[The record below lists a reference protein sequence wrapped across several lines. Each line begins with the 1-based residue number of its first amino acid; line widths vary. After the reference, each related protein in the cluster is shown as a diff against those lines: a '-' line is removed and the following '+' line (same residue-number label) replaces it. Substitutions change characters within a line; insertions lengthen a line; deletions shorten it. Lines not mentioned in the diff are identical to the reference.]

1 MSPLKPKILIS
12 ALLGAGLLLSVSG
25 FTADSSRQKQ
35 PEAQSAASQSVQP
48 MVNTHVADATT
59 KKRQQLIVDAA
70 TAVTETQKAISA
82 LEKNKKDEALK
93 SLALATGKLELIL
106 ARDPKLAL
114 APVSL
119 EVQTIDLLSTPD
131 TVKAAAKQVKE
142 YLDDG
147 DIQKARPLIATLA
160 SEIDFHTT
168 NIPLG
173 TYPAAI
179 KAITPLIDAGKI
191 DEAKAGLRAALNT
204 LVITTEVVPLPKLRA
219 ELLLKEAQM
228 LAEKKARSKEE
239 NDRLAR
245 NLKVSREQLQLAET
259 LGYAKKQDY
268 KPLYKELEEIE
279 RKSADGKSGV
289 GWFDRIRKQL
299 SDWF

>member
-1 MSPLKPKILIS
+1 MRTFKFHQLIS
-12 ALLGAGLLLSVSG
+12 ALLAAGLLLAAPSLA
-25 FTADSSRQKQ
+25 AD
-35 PEAQSAASQSVQP
+35 ASAPKTQTPSASQSVQ
-48 MVNTHVADATT
+48 VNSQVADAAT
-59 KKRQQLIVDAA
+59 KRRQRLMADA
-70 TAVTETQKAISA
+70 TIAVAETQKAINA
-82 LEKNKKDEALK
+82 LEKNRKDEALK

-131 TVKAAAKQVKE
+131 TVKAAVKQAE
-142 YLDDG
+142 SYLDDG
-147 DIQKARPLIATLA
+147 ELQKARPLVATLA

-219 ELLLKEAQM
+219 ERLLKDAQT

-245 NLKVSREQLQLAET
+245 NLKAAREQLQLAEI
-259 LGYAKKQDY
+259 LGYAKKKDY
-268 KPLYKELEEIE
+268 KPLYKELDEIE
-279 RKSADGKSGV
+279 DKSGGGKSGA
-289 GWFDRIRKQL
+289 GWFDRIRNQL

>member
-1 MSPLKPKILIS
+1 MRTFKFHQLIS
-12 ALLGAGLLLSVSG
+12 ALLAAGLVLAAPSLA
-25 FTADSSRQKQ
+25 AD
-35 PEAQSAASQSVQP
+35 ASALKTHTPSASQSVQ
-48 MVNTHVADATT
+48 VNSQVEDAATKRRQRLMADAT
-59 KKRQQLIVDAA
+59 I
-70 TAVTETQKAISA
+70 AVAETQKAINA
-82 LEKNKKDEALK
+82 LEKNRKDEALK

-131 TVKAAAKQVKE
+131 TVKAAVKQAE
-142 YLDDG
+142 SYLDDG
-147 DIQKARPLIATLA
+147 ELQKARPLVATLA

-219 ELLLKEAQM
+219 ERLLKDAQT

-245 NLKVSREQLQLAET
+245 SLKAAREQLQLAEI
-259 LGYAKKQDY
+259 LGYAKKKDY
-268 KPLYKELEEIE
+268 KPLYKELDEIE
-279 RKSADGKSGV
+279 DKSGGGKSGA
-289 GWFDRIRKQL
+289 GWFDRIRNQL

>member
-1 MSPLKPKILIS
+1 MYTLKPNKPIN
-12 ALLGAGLLLSVSG
+12 ALLGAGLLLSAPG
-25 FTADSSRQKQ
+25 FAADSSSQKMDTL
-35 PEAQSAASQSVQP
+35 ATSQSVQ
-48 MVNTHVADATT
+48 VHTQVADATAR
-59 KKRQQLIVDAA
+59 KRQNLMADASA
-70 TAVTETQKAISA
+70 AVAETQKAMSA
-82 LEKNKKDEALK
+82 LEKNKKEEALK
-93 SLALATGKLELIL
+93 SLALATGRLELIL

-131 TVKAAAKQVKE
+131 TVKAAVKQAKE

-147 DIQKARPLIATLA
+147 ELQKARPLVATLA

-219 ELLLKEAQM
+219 ELLLKEAQT
-228 LAEKKARSKEE
+228 LAEKKARTKEE
-239 NDRLAR
+239 NDRLTR
-245 NLKVSREQLQLAET
+245 NLKAAREQLQLAET
-259 LGYAKKQDY
+259 LGYAKKKDY
-268 KPLYKELEEIE
+268 KPLYKELDEIE
-279 RKSADGKSGV
+279 NKSTGGKSGV
-289 GWFDRIRKQL
+289 GWFDRIRQQL
-299 SDWF
+299 TDWF

>member
-1 MSPLKPKILIS
+1 MLYWVRVYYFQSRVLPPIHGGKKKPE
-12 ALLGAGLLLSVSG
+12 V
-25 FTADSSRQKQ
+25 
-35 PEAQSAASQSVQP
+35 QSAASQSVQP
-48 MVNTHVADATT
+48 KVNTQVADATT
-59 KKRQQLIVDAA
+59 KKRQQLIADA
-70 TAVTETQKAISA
+70 TIAVEETQKAIGA
-82 LEKNKKDEALK
+82 LEKNQKEEALR

-106 ARDPKLAL
+106 ARDAKLAL

-119 EVQTIDLLSTPD
+119 EVQTIDLLSTPE
-131 TVKAAAKQVKE
+131 TVKAAVKQARE
-142 YLDDG
+142 YLEDG
-147 DIQKARPLIATLA
+147 ELQKARPLIATLA
-160 SEIDFHTT
+160 SEIDFNTT

-179 KAITPLIDAGKI
+179 KAITPLIDAGRI
-191 DEAKAGLRAALNT
+191 DEAKVRLRAALNT
-204 LVITTEVVPLPKLRA
+204 LVITTEAVPLPKLRA
-219 ELLLKEAQM
+219 ELLLKEAQT

-245 NLKVSREQLQLAET
+245 NLKAAREQLQLAEI
-259 LGYAKKQDY
+259 LGYAKKKDY

-279 RKSADGKSGV
+279 RKSADGQSGV

>member
-1 MSPLKPKILIS
+1 MYQHKSQILIS
-12 ALLGAGLLLSVSG
+12 ALLGGGLLLSVPG
-25 FTADSSRQKQ
+25 FAADSSWQK
-35 PEAQSAASQSVQP
+35 PETQSAASQSVQP
-48 MVNTHVADATT
+48 MVNTHVADTTT
-59 KKRQQLIVDAA
+59 KKRQQLIADAA
-70 TAVTETQKAISA
+70 VAVTETEKAISA
-82 LEKNKKDEALK
+82 LEMKKKDEALK

-119 EVQTIDLLSTPD
+119 EVQTIDILSTPD
-131 TVKAAAKQVKE
+131 TVKAAVKQAKE

-147 DIQKARPLIATLA
+147 EIQKARPLIATLA

-219 ELLLKEAQM
+219 ELLLKEAQT

-259 LGYAKKQDY
+259 LGYAKKKDY

-279 RKSADGKSGV
+279 KKSAGGKSGI
-289 GWFDRIRKQL
+289 GWFDRIKKQL

>member
-1 MSPLKPKILIS
+1 MYTLKPNKLIN
-12 ALLGAGLLLSVSG
+12 ALLGAGLLLSAPG
-25 FTADSSRQKQ
+25 FAADSSSQKMDTL
-35 PEAQSAASQSVQP
+35 ATSQSVQ
-48 MVNTHVADATT
+48 VHTQVADATAR
-59 KKRQQLIVDAA
+59 KRQNLMADASA
-70 TAVTETQKAISA
+70 AVAETQKAMSA
-82 LEKNKKDEALK
+82 LEKNKKEEALK
-93 SLALATGKLELIL
+93 SLALATGRLELIL

-131 TVKAAAKQVKE
+131 TVKAAVKQAKE

-147 DIQKARPLIATLA
+147 ELQKARPLVATLA

-219 ELLLKEAQM
+219 ELLLKEAQT
-228 LAEKKARSKEE
+228 LAEKKARTKEE
-239 NDRLAR
+239 NDRLTR
-245 NLKVSREQLQLAET
+245 NLKAAREQLQLAET
-259 LGYAKKQDY
+259 LGYAKKKDY
-268 KPLYKELEEIE
+268 KPLYKELDEIE
-279 RKSADGKSGV
+279 NKSTGGKSGV
-289 GWFDRIRKQL
+289 GWFDRIRQQL
-299 SDWF
+299 TDWF

>member
-1 MSPLKPKILIS
+1 MRPFIFKRYQLTG
-12 ALLGAGLLLSVSG
+12 ALLSAGLLLSATG
-25 FTADSSRQKQ
+25 FAADPSQQKPQ
-35 PEAQSAASQSVQP
+35 THTASQAVQ
-48 MVNTHVADATT
+48 VHAQVADATAR
-59 KKRQQLIVDAA
+59 KRQQLIGDAA
-70 TAVTETQKAISA
+70 VAVAETQKAIAA
-82 LEKNKKDEALK
+82 LEKNKKEDALK

-119 EVQTIDLLSTPD
+119 EVETIDLLSTPE
-131 TVKAAAKQVKE
+131 TVKAAVKQAKS

-147 DIQKARPLIATLA
+147 ELQKARPLVATLA

-204 LVITTEVVPLPKLRA
+204 LVITTEAVPLPKLRA
-219 ELLLKEAQM
+219 ELLLKEAQT

-245 NLKVSREQLQLAET
+245 NLKVAREQLQLAET
-259 LGYAKKQDY
+259 LGYAKKKDY
-268 KPLYKELEEIE
+268 KPLYKELDEIE
-279 RKSADGKSGV
+279 DKSTGGKSGM
-289 GWFDRIRKQL
+289 GWFDRIRNQL

>member
-1 MSPLKPKILIS
+1 MRPYVFKQNPLTS
-12 ALLGAGLLLSVSG
+12 ALLSAGLLLSAAG
-25 FTADSSRQKQ
+25 FAAEPPQPKPHPHTPSQAVQVHKQ
-35 PEAQSAASQSVQP
+35 
-48 MVNTHVADATT
+48 VADAAA
-59 KKRQQLIVDAA
+59 KKRQQLIGDA
-70 TAVTETQKAISA
+70 TAAVTQTQKAIAA
-82 LEKNKKDEALK
+82 LEKNNKADALK

-131 TVKAAAKQVKE
+131 TVKAAVKQAKS

-147 DIQKARPLIATLA
+147 ELQKARPLVATLA
-160 SEIDFHTT
+160 SEIDYHTT

-179 KAITPLIDAGKI
+179 KAITPLIDAGKV

-219 ELLLKEAQM
+219 ELLLKEAQT
-228 LAEKKARSKEE
+228 LAEKKARTKEE

-245 NLKVSREQLQLAET
+245 NLKAAREQLQLAEI
-259 LGYAKKQDY
+259 LGYAKKKDY
-268 KPLYKELEEIE
+268 KPLYKELDEIE
-279 RKSADGKSGV
+279 DKSGGGKSGA
-289 GWFDRIRKQL
+289 GWFDRIRNQL